1 MIHTNLFNSLG
12 EWLYQQKL
20 SMQRFADGQ
29 PSSLTQERY
38 QFLYECGV
46 DSTSLVT
53 EAEHVAQMTQEGGDA
68 SQGEKEED
76 SDRTSKWDDKYHE
89 LKEFKL
95 QFGHTNVAR
104 RSKRDPGKDPLGE
117 WIHFQRRQHRSLL
130 TGKNSTLSMVR
141 KKSLDCL
148 GFKWVRGSPGP
159 STTTRTGQIYSTDIP
174 TAVEEQVK
182 RLAAVETMDEWNEK
196 CEEFRLFREANGH
209 GRVPRHFRQNPLLGR
224 WVQRQ
229 RDVCILWRQCLEH
242 DPNYDINHPDNL
254 PVGMTKE
261 MYDRLMELG
270 FEIEVDSSQDIDPS
284 TGQPYAD
291 NNQIE
296 IPTIEEE
303 EDLMEVFVGYDTL
316 PVTQTSEIENQGHG
330 EMPSLE
336 DTQANAV
343 HESSKF
349 VLPESLL
356 PNTLP
361 TKEID
366 PHSDQNNVGTDPQ
379 VLNESEVNAVLD
391 GKEGQMSSANS
402 NFPQETMPSVDG
414 QPGMMETEVTQLPLR
429 KLTAKVKISWEER
442 VLELIQFKLRKNHC
456 NVPNKWKPNPHLAD
470 WVWRQ
475 RVHYRRYKQ
484 GLPSVLTADRICQL
498 HDLGFE
504 FIIYDQQGQPIDTEK
519 FGNNEIE
526 KLQPKKDT
534 KKSVKSAPK
543 SRFKEGKW
551 LESLAKVVKYKE
563 EYGNCNVPRKWKIDP
578 TLGEWVHFQRRQ
590 FRLRQLGRRNHM
602 TDERIRKLEAVGF
615 EWR

>member
-1 MIHTNLFNSLG
+1 
-12 EWLYQQKL
+12 
-20 SMQRFADGQ
+20 
-29 PSSLTQERY
+29 
-38 QFLYECGV
+38 
-46 DSTSLVT
+46 
-53 EAEHVAQMTQEGGDA
+53 
-68 SQGEKEED
+68 
-76 SDRTSKWDDKYHE
+76 
-89 LKEFKL
+89 
-95 QFGHTNVAR
+95 
-104 RSKRDPGKDPLGE
+104 
-117 WIHFQRRQHRSLL
+117 
-130 TGKNSTLSMVR
+130 MVR

-229 RDVCILWRQCLEH
+229 RDVCIVWRQCLEH

-291 NNQIE
+291 NNQVE

-356 PNTLP
+356 P
-361 TKEID
+361 KEIEA
-366 PHSDQNNVGTDPQ
+366 HSDQNNVGTDPQ

-402 NFPQETMPSVDG
+402 NFPQETMPLVDG
-414 QPGMMETEVTQLPLR
+414 QPGMIEAEVTQLPLR

-504 FIIYDQQGQPIDTEK
+504 FILYDQQGQPIDSEN